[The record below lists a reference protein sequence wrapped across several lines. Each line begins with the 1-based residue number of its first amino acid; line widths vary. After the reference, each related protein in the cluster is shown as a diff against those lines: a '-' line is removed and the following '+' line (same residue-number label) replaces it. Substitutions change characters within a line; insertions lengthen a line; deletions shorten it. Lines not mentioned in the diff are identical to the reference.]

1 MIGHN
6 VEVGEN
12 SILVAQVGVSGSA
25 KLGRHVTLAGQ
36 VGVAGHITIGDNA
49 TMGAQAGAISD
60 IPPNETY
67 HWSPAMPA
75 DQARRCAI
83 LLMKLPEMRD
93 TIKELLDRIAAL
105 EKKLGTENK

>member
-1 MIGHN
+1 
-6 VEVGEN
+6 
-12 SILVAQVGVSGSA
+12 
-25 KLGRHVTLAGQ
+25 
-36 VGVAGHITIGDNA
+36 
-49 TMGAQAGAISD
+49 
-60 IPPNETY
+60 
-67 HWSPAMPA
+67 MPA